1 MSDSNTLER
10 RLREDAPLIIDGGT
24 GTEIEKRGVPMD
36 GAAWCAVAHDTHP
49 EIVRGVHED
58 YIEAGAEVIIA
69 NTFTTSRHVL
79 EEAGLGDRFEELNR
93 RGVELAREARE
104 RVAEQ
109 PVHVAGSIST
119 FPPRLDP
126 AYNPAP
132 ERAEENYRDQAR
144 ILADSGADLIA
155 FEMVRDIEQTR
166 LAVTAA
172 LETGLPVWLGFS
184 ATREEDESL
193 ALWEGGETLSE
204 GVAELTK
211 LGVSLVSVMHTLTE
225 DTPQALGEIRA
236 HWQGPL
242 GAYPHSGRFVM
253 PNWRFDGVISPEDFV
268 AEARRWRELGVDAV
282 GGCCGIGPGHIRH
295 LAQSLGSAL

>member
-1 MSDSNTLER
+1 
-10 RLREDAPLIIDGGT
+10 LREDAPLIIDGGT

-79 EEAGLGDRFEELNR
+79 EEVGLRDRFEELNR

-132 ERAEENYRDQAR
+132 ERTEENYRDQAR

-155 FEMVRDIEQTR
+155 FEMVRDIGQTR

-184 ATREEDESL
+184 ATREEDGSL

-225 DTPQALGEIRA
+225 DTPQALEEIRA

-253 PNWRFDGVISPEDFV
+253 PNWQFDGVISPEDFV
-268 AEARRWRELGVDAV
+268 AEARRWRELGADAV
-282 GGCCGIGPGHIRH
+282 GGCCGIGPEHIRH